1 MRAYYLKLKQ
11 SPMLILYQNKFDLK
25 HYKKIERKIE
35 LRSIQIIINIIIF
48 YKKEGFKAGFI
59 RFLEACS

>member
-1 MRAYYLKLKQ
+1 
-11 SPMLILYQNKFDLK
+11 MLILYQNKIDLQP
-25 HYKKIERKIE
+25 YKKIERKIE
-35 LRSIQIIINIIIF
+35 LRSVQIIINIIIF